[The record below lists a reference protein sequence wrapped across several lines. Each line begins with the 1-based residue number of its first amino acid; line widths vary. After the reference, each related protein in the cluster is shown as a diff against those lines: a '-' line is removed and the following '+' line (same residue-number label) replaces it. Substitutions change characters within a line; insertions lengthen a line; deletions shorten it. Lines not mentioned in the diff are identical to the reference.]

1 MLDTPR
7 AAHATSTPCRTLLPL
22 SPNEL
27 TISGLACA
35 RGDTTLF
42 AALDFSVGAGE
53 VLQIQGANGS
63 GKTSLLRLLCGLSP
77 PAAGTICWNSV
88 DIAAQAEDYRCAV
101 NYVGHRRGVS
111 EELSPLENLEFACAL
126 HRQAAASACR
136 DALTALGLG
145 SRLHTPARL
154 LSAGQ
159 IQRTALARLIVS
171 EAPVWL
177 LDEPFTALDS
187 EGRGQIEQLLATH
200 AARGGLSV
208 VATHQPLHLEA
219 GQVRTLR
226 IDAR

>member
-1 MLDTPR
+1 MPHR
-7 AAHATSTPCRTLLPL
+7 
-22 SPNEL
+22 PNEL

-35 RGDTTLF
+35 RGDVTLF
-42 AALDFSVGAGE
+42 AALDFSVAAGE

-77 PAAGTICWNSV
+77 PAAGTICWNGV
-88 DIAAQAEDYRCAV
+88 EITAQADDYRCAV
-101 NYVGHRRGVS
+101 SYVGHRRGVS

-126 HRQAAASACR
+126 HRPVAASACR

-145 SRLHTPARL
+145 QRLHTPARL

-159 IQRTALARLIVS
+159 VQRTALARLILS
-171 EAPVWL
+171 DASIWL

-187 EGRGQIEQLLATH
+187 DGRAEIEQLLAEH

-208 VATHQPLHLEA
+208 VATHQPLQLA
-219 GQVRTLR
+219 SGQVRTLR
-226 IDAR
+226 IDAP

>member
-1 MLDTPR
+1 MS
-7 AAHATSTPCRTLLPL
+7 HN
-22 SPNEL
+22 PNEL
-27 TISGLACA
+27 TISGLACV

-42 AALDFSVGAGE
+42 AALDFSVAAGD

-77 PAAGTICWNSV
+77 PAAGTIRWNGV
-88 DIAAQAEDYRCAV
+88 DIAVQAEDYRCAV
-101 NYVGHRRGVS
+101 SYIGHRRGVS

-126 HRQAAASACR
+126 HHPAAPPACR

-145 SRLHTPARL
+145 RRLHTPARL

-159 IQRTALARLIVS
+159 VQRTALARLMLS
-171 EAPVWL
+171 DAPVWI

-187 EGRGQIEQLLATH
+187 DGRAQIEQLLEQH

-208 VATHQPLHLEA
+208 IATHQPLQLDT
-219 GQVRTLR
+219 GRVRTLR
-226 IDAR
+226 IDES